1 MMCDIDRKNGKKY
14 CEISLYTIVD
24 AIYILVL
31 QTMLCKTVY
40 NIYSKNHYLCRL
52 KRRAD
57 IRIANKAEK
66 DYELQFVE
74 R

>member
-1 MMCDIDRKNGKKY
+1 
-14 CEISLYTIVD
+14 
-24 AIYILVL
+24 
-31 QTMLCKTVY
+31 MLCKTVY
-40 NIYSKNHYLCRL
+40 NIYGKNHYLCRL